1 MRPDS
6 EEPDSTGLD
15 RDTPAA
21 SPDNPKIDDSDG
33 ASPTSAPLP
42 QHHTSPPPA
51 AGGPGR
57 SAPTSG
63 LRYTFSS
70 LQNRNFLLLWLG
82 TLCLMSGMQM
92 QMIARGYLVYELT
105 ESGALLG
112 IVNGAGSLPVLGLAL
127 FGGAVADRV
136 NRKRL
141 VQGGQAVATAIAL
154 SVAILITTG
163 TVTWV
168 HLLIAGMLQ
177 GAMWSFMMPAR
188 ESLIPQLVGQRMTG
202 NAVALSAAAMGTT
215 TLVAPAIAG
224 VLYAVIGPE
233 GVYYIVC
240 GLSTMAIVLTTAIPV
255 PIEKETRPK
264 APIMGEIGAG
274 LTYILQNRLILV
286 LLGVMMASVVL
297 AMPIRFFLP
306 VLVVDVFHRQSEAF
320 GLLTSVM
327 GLGSLAGALAIAS
340 MGPWWRGRVLIAGS
354 FISAIGLL
362 LLGVVPMYAAAF
374 VFMAMVGLGDSTR
387 RALNQALIIENTDSQ
402 YRGRVIS
409 VVMMN
414 FGLMP
419 LGVLPAGIAIDIV
432 GVQAVIAIMGV
443 AMLAVTTLVLVTQKG
458 LRQLH

>member
-15 RDTPAA
+15 RNTPAS
-21 SPDNPKIDDSDG
+21 SPYKPKIDDSDG
-33 ASPTSAPLP
+33 ASPTAVSPSQRRTSA
-42 QHHTSPPPA
+42 SPA
-51 AGGPGR
+51 SDGPGR
-57 SAPTSG
+57 SAPSSG
-63 LRYTFSS
+63 LRQTFNS

-112 IVNGAGSLPVLGLAL
+112 VVNGAGSLPVLGLAL

-141 VQGGQAVATAIAL
+141 VQGGQVVATAIAL

-188 ESLIPQLVGQRMTG
+188 ESLIPQLVGQRLTG

-240 GLSTMAIVLTTAIPV
+240 GLSTIAIVLTTSIPV
-255 PIEKETRPK
+255 PVDKDARLR

-274 LTYILQNRLILV
+274 LTYILRNRLILV

-340 MGPWWRGRVLIAGS
+340 MGHWWRGRVLIAGS
-354 FISAIGLL
+354 FTSAVGLL

-419 LGVLPAGIAIDIV
+419 LGVLPAGIAIDLL

-458 LRQLH
+458 LRQLQ